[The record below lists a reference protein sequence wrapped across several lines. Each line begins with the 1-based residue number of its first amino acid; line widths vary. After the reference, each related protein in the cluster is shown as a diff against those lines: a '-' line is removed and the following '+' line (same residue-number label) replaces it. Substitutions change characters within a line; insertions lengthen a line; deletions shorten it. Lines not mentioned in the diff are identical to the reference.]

1 MLYRRVV
8 RPFLFLFSPES
19 VHDFVVGFLKTV
31 LRLWVLRKIVRSVYT
46 VSDKSLERNLLGM
59 RFSNP
64 VGLAAGFDKNARFY
78 NEMACFGF
86 SFIEIGTATP
96 VAQPGNPRPRS
107 FRLVKDRAIINRM
120 GMNNSGASKIAAN
133 LRTNNPTVI
142 IGGNIGKNTG
152 TPNETAINDY
162 VKCFHELKEVVD
174 YFVVNVSCPNIGDIS
189 GLQGAD
195 TLTAILDT
203 LKKLSSGL
211 AAPKPVLLK
220 ISPDLN
226 EPQLDEVV
234 EIALKTGID
243 GFVAT
248 NTTIGRDNLRTD
260 KGTLER
266 TGKGG
271 LSGLPLRDRSTE
283 IIRYLSGRLKGKIP
297 VIGVGGIMSPEDA
310 LDKLEAG
317 ASLIQVYTGFIY
329 EGPGLVKRI
338 NRAILARKRE

>member
-1 MLYRRVV
+1 MLYRRVI

-19 VHDFVVGFLKTV
+19 VHDFVVSFLRIF
-31 LRLWVLRKIVRSVYT
+31 LRFPVIRKAVRSFYT

-59 RFSNP
+59 RFRNP
-64 VGLAAGFDKNARFY
+64 VGLAAGFDKNAIYY

-86 SFIEIGTATP
+86 SFIEIGTVTP
-96 VAQPGNPRPRS
+96 LAQPGNPRPRS
-107 FRLVKDRAIINRM
+107 FRLVGDRALVNRM
-120 GMNNSGASKIAAN
+120 GMNNSGASAIAEN
-133 LRTNNPTVI
+133 LRSNNPTVI
-142 IGGNIGKNTG
+142 IGGNIGKNTD

-203 LKKLSSGL
+203 LKKQSTGL
-211 AAPKPVLLK
+211 PAPKPVLLK
-220 ISPDLN
+220 ISPDLSR
-226 EPQLDEVV
+226 PQLDDVV

-243 GFVAT
+243 GLVAT
-248 NTTIGRDNLRTD
+248 NTTTGRDNLRTG
-260 KGTLER
+260 KERLER

-283 IIRYLSGRLKGKIP
+283 IIRYLSGKLSGKIP

-310 LDKLEAG
+310 IEKLEAG
-317 ASLIQVYTGFIY
+317 ASLVQVYTGFIY

-338 NRAILARKRE
+338 NQAILARERG

>member
-1 MLYRRVV
+1 
-8 RPFLFLFSPES
+8 
-19 VHDFVVGFLKTV
+19 
-31 LRLWVLRKIVRSVYT
+31 
-46 VSDKSLERNLLGM
+46 
-59 RFSNP
+59 
-64 VGLAAGFDKNARFY
+64 
-78 NEMACFGF
+78 
-86 SFIEIGTATP
+86 
-96 VAQPGNPRPRS
+96 
-107 FRLVKDRAIINRM
+107 
-120 GMNNSGASKIAAN
+120 